1 MKLKHSDEK
10 PFCCQICNKLFK
22 TSILLGTHQQVHST
36 NRRFGCETCGKRFH
50 RKETLIRHSTVHTGI
65 LAFPCESC
73 SKRFRTKQLLKVST
87 AVKTLEN
94 SIIPFV
100 WFRYILGNILE
111 RDHMHV

>member
-1 MKLKHSDEK
+1 MFAGKRDYTCEHCGKNFLVLSALKYHMKLKHSDEK

-36 NRRFGCETCGKRFH
+36 NRKFACETCGKRFH

-73 SKRFRTKQLLKVST
+73 SKRFRTKQLLKVS
-87 AVKTLEN
+87 
-94 SIIPFV
+94 
-100 WFRYILGNILE
+100 
-111 RDHMHV
+111 M